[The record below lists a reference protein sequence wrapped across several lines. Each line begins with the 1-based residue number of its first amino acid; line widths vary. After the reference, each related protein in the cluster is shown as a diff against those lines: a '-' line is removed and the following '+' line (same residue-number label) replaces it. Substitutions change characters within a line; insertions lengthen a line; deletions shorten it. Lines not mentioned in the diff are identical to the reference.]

1 VLLENFYTTKMSAQ
15 KKKLQHRFSK
25 IRSGNGKKSK
35 TAALIISLILTVCVL
50 CATVAVAVIN
60 KKNIDSNPD
69 NTLTALETDK
79 RIGDKFN
86 FLVLGLDNNNRA
98 DTIMLISFG
107 KNTVRGFSIPRDTVF
122 TTVMADGKIRKISD
136 ILSEEK
142 GDQLVVDAIC
152 NKLDIPITYYMKVK
166 LSAVET
172 LIDSVGGLEFDV
184 PMNMKYEDSSQ
195 NLNIS
200 LTKGRRTL
208 TGAEVC
214 GLLQFRNYAN
224 GDITRIE
231 MGHAVIKEFLRQKLS
246 EANIEKLPELIE
258 IIKNNVVTNYT
269 LADFSGDINKFKQV
283 KTDISFKTVPGRT
296 LVTDTGIAVYEID
309 SEKLK
314 DEGIYYE

>member
-1 VLLENFYTTKMSAQ
+1 MFENLYTTKMSAQ

-25 IRSGNGKKSK
+25 IRSENGKKSK

-60 KKNIDSNPD
+60 KNNVDLKPD
-69 NTLTALETDK
+69 NTLTALKTDK
-79 RIGDKFN
+79 RTGNKFN
-86 FLVLGLDNNNRA
+86 FLVLGLDTNNRA
-98 DTIMLISFG
+98 DTIMLLSFG
-107 KNTVRGFSIPRDTVF
+107 ENTVRGFSIPRDTAF

-136 ILSEEK
+136 ILAEENP
-142 GDQLVVDAIC
+142 DQLVVDAIR

-172 LIDSVGGLEFDV
+172 LIDSMGGLEFDV
-184 PMNMKYEDSSQ
+184 PMNMKYEDLRQ

-200 LTKGRRTL
+200 LTKGRRIL

-214 GLLQFRNYAN
+214 GLLQFRSYAN

-269 LADFSGDINKFKQV
+269 FADFSGDIKKFKQL
-283 KTDISFKTVPGRT
+283 KTDISFKTIPGRM
-296 LVTDTGIAVYEID
+296 LITDTGIAVYEID
-309 SEKLK
+309 SEKLT
-314 DEGIYYE
+314 DEGI